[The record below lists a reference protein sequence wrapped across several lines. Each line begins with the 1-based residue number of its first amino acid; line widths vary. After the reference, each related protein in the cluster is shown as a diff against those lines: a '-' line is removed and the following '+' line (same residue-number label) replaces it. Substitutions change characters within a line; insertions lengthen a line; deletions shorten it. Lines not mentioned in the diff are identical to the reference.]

1 MGQQQLLLIVL
12 SVIIVGISVVV
23 GIQTFSSSAAAANQD
38 AVVADLTKMGSDAQ
52 GWYRKPSMLG
62 GGGSS
67 FGSTTLTL
75 LGYPTNPTDVS
86 GTYATSNGDYTIT
99 GRAAGEFVI
108 QGIGKEDGDG
118 DGTSVTVDMTVQPN
132 NVVFNV
138 ANR

>member
-75 LGYPTNPTDVS
+75 LGYPTTPADVAGS
-86 GTYATSNGDYTIT
+86 YATSNGDYTIT
-99 GRAAGEFVI
+99 SRSGSDFVI
-108 QGIGKEDGDG
+108 QGVGKEDGDG
-118 DGTSVTVDMTVQPN
+118 DGTPVTVDMTVQPN
-132 NVVFNV
+132 NVIFDVT
-138 ANR
+138 NR

>member
-12 SVIIVGISVVV
+12 SVFIVGISVVV

-67 FGSTTLTL
+67 FGNTTLTL
-75 LGYPTNPTDVS
+75 LGYPTTPADVAGS
-86 GTYATSNGDYTIT
+86 YATSNGDYSIT
-99 GRAAGEFVI
+99 SRSGSDFVI
-108 QGIGKEDGDG
+108 QGVGKEDGDG
-118 DGTSVTVDMTVQPN
+118 DGTPVTVDMTVQPN
-132 NVVFNV
+132 NVVFDV
-138 ANR
+138 TNR